1 VKISEVIAELQRFQD
16 DMGDLPVV
24 LRDGLGEVVDSVF
37 WDENDDDETVIV
49 VGW

>member
-1 VKISEVIAELQRFQD
+1 MKVSEVIAELQKFQN

-24 LRDGLGEVVDSVF
+24 MNDGLGSKVDSVF
-37 WDENDDDETVIV
+37 WDEDDNDETVIV

>member
-1 VKISEVIAELQRFQD
+1 MKISEVIAELQRFQN

-24 LRDGLGEVVDSVF
+24 MNDGLGSKVDSVF
-37 WDENDDDETVIV
+37 WDEDENDETVIV